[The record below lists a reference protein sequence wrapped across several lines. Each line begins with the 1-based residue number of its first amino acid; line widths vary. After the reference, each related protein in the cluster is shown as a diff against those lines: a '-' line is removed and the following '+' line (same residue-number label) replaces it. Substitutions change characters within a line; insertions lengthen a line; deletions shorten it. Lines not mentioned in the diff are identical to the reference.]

1 MNASGSLLRLAAS
14 VCWVAGAAGGAFAV
28 EIFKANN
35 TLPLNDPQSWE
46 SGVAP
51 GAEDVA
57 VFDERVTAN
66 SLSFVLA
73 ADASWAGVVFTN
85 TAAPTQAMIGTA
97 ILATNGT
104 DAATLTLG
112 TNGVCL
118 AGSGLALTLNL
129 PLALSDAQTW
139 QMDRRNLI
147 FGSTVTGTA
156 DWTLNT
162 SSQILW
168 NEASGYSGN
177 LIVTNSTNVNRFMKA
192 GRWARSLTVRNSGSQ
207 RLEMAFTNAVPWS
220 TLFGDRTA
228 TAYCWSGITSGG
240 TLTFEEGDSY
250 YFGSSS
256 FVFDNGFGFQN
267 GGTLTGGILQTGY
280 QDNNVRYTLTNGTIK
295 LSTGVVLGNG
305 LSRLDRDADFRQVGG
320 LVEAQNIQVG
330 WASCKYTGVPAY
342 EMTGGVLRIT
352 GTPAADTGIHLSW
365 NAYNWVYG
373 AENSGAFLLQGGRV
387 ETDQISLGRSDANT
401 AYAITNA
408 FSLFKMTGGELV
420 LGPRGFYAGRTWN
433 NGSEGSGYA
442 VKLLGGTLTAG
453 DSWSSALDL
462 FLSDANGG
470 TVFKTENTNGF
481 ANTVVLNG
489 TVYGPGRLIKRGAG
503 VLTLAGG
510 ADYSGKTQVE
520 EGTLVV
526 KAEPADCCRW
536 TADSLSGTNNE
547 PVTVWTDVNNGVPA
561 TNAVPSQMPCLIRN
575 EINGHSAVRF
585 SSAASQYLAVSADNS
600 PISGATGFSIVVV
613 FKTTTAGVGSG
624 HWYNCTGL
632 VDGEQGGIQNDW
644 GLAYNSS
651 GLVTGGAGF
660 PAINT
665 DTTVTSAS
673 GYSVVN
679 GQTHVALLTWQGT
692 NLVMNVDGRVTTAAS
707 ISGTV
712 SPRNVYR
719 LLFGSMNFIKYFNGD
734 MAEIRIYRNHALTA
748 DEQRQ
753 IGGELAAT
761 YGVPNAPFAVP
772 AAVAAVAGEVAAS
785 PAPVVPDP
793 LPYPATVWDADTL
806 SGATGSAVTAWA
818 STNGAS
824 VATLDAATV
833 LDGGGA
839 ISGRTAPTLQPGAI
853 NGHHAVR
860 FSATSRNVLGIPVA
874 QNPLAGVTNF
884 SVAFVFRTENPGRW
898 DVNQQW
904 WGCEGL
910 IDAEQP
916 GATYDWGI
924 TFTQDGRVA
933 AGIGNA
939 DATVFSKPFDLH
951 DGVPHVAVAS
961 FNATGGTVTV
971 MVDGLPVSRNVGAHN
986 TARNVKRLLLGAVN
1000 GEAGKFYTGDMAA
1013 VQLFP
1018 SCVLTESE
1026 MTSLSSALA
1035 MKYGIRMVGRG
1046 NALAPQSNG
1055 LGRGDVEV
1063 SAGAALVLPAAAQS
1077 AVTLASDQAIRGAGT
1092 VRGTLALDANAVIEV
1107 GQTDALTLDDLWL
1120 QNGAVVRWA
1129 HAGGAGSVLAV
1140 GTLKT
1145 SAAATLEVVGGDT
1158 LPVRVPVISYSSCEG
1173 LEGTAWTVVGCKPN
1187 TRVEINSSDR
1197 TVDLVTPQGTLISVK

>member
-1 MNASGSLLRLAAS
+1 M
-14 VCWVAGAAGGAFAV
+14 
-28 EIFKANN
+28 
-35 TLPLNDPQSWE
+35 
-46 SGVAP
+46 
-51 GAEDVA
+51 
-57 VFDERVTAN
+57 
-66 SLSFVLA
+66 
-73 ADASWAGVVFTN
+73 
-85 TAAPTQAMIGTA
+85 
-97 ILATNGT
+97 
-104 DAATLTLG
+104 
-112 TNGVCL
+112 
-118 AGSGLALTLNL
+118 
-129 PLALSDAQTW
+129 
-139 QMDRRNLI
+139 
-147 FGSTVTGTA
+147 
-156 DWTLNT
+156 
-162 SSQILW
+162 
-168 NEASGYSGN
+168 
-177 LIVTNSTNVNRFMKA
+177 
-192 GRWARSLTVRNSGSQ
+192 
-207 RLEMAFTNAVPWS
+207 
-220 TLFGDRTA
+220 
-228 TAYCWSGITSGG
+228 
-240 TLTFEEGDSY
+240 
-250 YFGSSS
+250 
-256 FVFDNGFGFQN
+256 
-267 GGTLTGGILQTGY
+267 
-280 QDNNVRYTLTNGTIK
+280 
-295 LSTGVVLGNG
+295 
-305 LSRLDRDADFRQVGG
+305 
-320 LVEAQNIQVG
+320 
-330 WASCKYTGVPAY
+330 
-342 EMTGGVLRIT
+342 
-352 GTPAADTGIHLSW
+352 
-365 NAYNWVYG
+365 
-373 AENSGAFLLQGGRV
+373 
-387 ETDQISLGRSDANT
+387 
-401 AYAITNA
+401 
-408 FSLFKMTGGELV
+408 
-420 LGPRGFYAGRTWN
+420 
-433 NGSEGSGYA
+433 
-442 VKLLGGTLTAG
+442 
-453 DSWSSALDL
+453 
-462 FLSDANGG
+462 
-470 TVFKTENTNGF
+470 
-481 ANTVVLNG
+481 
-489 TVYGPGRLIKRGAG
+489 
-503 VLTLAGG
+503 LTLAGG
-510 ADYSGKTQVE
+510 ADYSGQTQVE

-884 SVAFVFRTENPGRW
+884 SVAFVFRTE
-898 DVNQQW
+898 
-904 WGCEGL
+904 
-910 IDAEQP
+910 
-916 GATYDWGI
+916 
-924 TFTQDGRVA
+924 
-933 AGIGNA
+933 
-939 DATVFSKPFDLH
+939 
-951 DGVPHVAVAS
+951 
-961 FNATGGTVTV
+961 
-971 MVDGLPVSRNVGAHN
+971 
-986 TARNVKRLLLGAVN
+986 
-1000 GEAGKFYTGDMAA
+1000 
-1013 VQLFP
+1013 
-1018 SCVLTESE
+1018 SE